1 MDWWATKPCLPSL
14 TCYAALQMRSSL
26 SCCAL
31 VLMASVT
38 MGAELKFD
46 LGDAK
51 ENQTPPGFRSVV
63 TGQGKPGDWKI
74 ILDDVP
80 PMLAPLTSNLP
91 PASVGGVVTK
101 RPVLAQ
107 VSQDPAD
114 EHFPLLIYTNENFG
128 DFTLTTRFKIVDG
141 KEEQMAGVAFRVQDE
156 RNYYYI
162 RASSLGNTFY
172 FFKYEKGERVFGPVG
187 SKVEITK
194 GVWHEMK
201 IECKGVEINGYLDG
215 KLVIP
220 GLQQA
225 TFPRGKIGFWT
236 KSDSVSY
243 FADTKIVYTPLQ
255 VPAQVFV
262 RDTLKKYPRLLDL
275 RVYIPGAESKGVR
288 LIASKEDKVADTDG
302 EVTAAKVIQQAAI
315 YYAKGMGS
323 VIVTMPLRDRNGEAM
338 GAVRVVMKSFPG
350 QTEQNALARAQPIVH
365 ELQAKVQTVQDLLE

>member
-1 MDWWATKPCLPSL
+1 MRFLP
-14 TCYAALQMRSSL
+14 
-26 SCCAL
+26 SCCAAL
-31 VLMASVT
+31 FAFSAV
-38 MGAELKFD
+38 GAELRFD
-46 LGDAK
+46 LSELK
-51 ENQTPPGFRSVV
+51 ENQPPPGFLSAV
-63 TGQGKPGDWKI
+63 TGQGKPGDWRVI
-74 ILDDVP
+74 MDDVP
-80 PMLAPLTSNLP
+80 PMLAPLTTNLP
-91 PASVGGVVTK
+91 PTSVGGVVTK

-107 VSQDPAD
+107 LSQDPTD
-114 EHFPLLIYTNENFG
+114 EHFPLLVYTNEIFS

-172 FFKYEKGERVFGPVG
+172 FFKYEKGERVFGPLG
-187 SKVEITK
+187 SKVEISK

-262 RDTLKKYPRLLDL
+262 RETLKKYPHLLDL
-275 RVYIPGAESKGVR
+275 RVYVPGAESKGVR
-288 LIASKEDKVADTDG
+288 LIASKEDNVADADG
-302 EVTAAKVIQQAAI
+302 DVTAVKVIQQAAI
-315 YYAKGMGS
+315 YYAKGTGS